1 MTDPAPRRP
10 RRVPHGYGL
19 VLIALVAAVVV
30 GAVGTRGLG
39 LVLSALV
46 LVGVWHATANAVGV
60 SRVLRRAGSAVVV
73 LLVVGAVVAFADGGS
88 GVRAGVGFATA
99 AVTVGVAVLIAAD
112 LLRHREVTLATVA
125 GLVSLYLLIALI
137 FGQLYLG
144 CAELSST
151 AFASSV
157 GPLGRFDLLYFSFV
171 TITTVGFGD
180 ITPAIGVTRAL
191 AAGEAVTGQLF
202 LVTVVARAVAM
213 MRPPERRRT
222 PPPGDG

>member
-1 MTDPAPRRP
+1 MTDLAPRRP

-19 VLIALVAAVVV
+19 VLIALVAAVVA
-30 GAVGTRGLG
+30 GAVGTRGVG
-39 LVLSALV
+39 LVVFALV
-46 LVGVWHATANAVGV
+46 LVAVWHATANAVGL
-60 SRVLRRAGSAVVV
+60 SRALRRTGSAVVV
-73 LLVVGAVVAFADGGS
+73 LLVVGAVVALADGGA

-99 AVTVGVAVLIAAD
+99 AVTLGVAVLIAAD
-112 LLRHREVTLATVA
+112 LVRQREVTLATVG

-137 FGQLYLG
+137 FAQVYLG
-144 CAELSST
+144 CDEISST

-157 GPLGRFDLLYFSFV
+157 GELGRFDLLYFSFV
-171 TITTVGFGD
+171 TISTVGYGD